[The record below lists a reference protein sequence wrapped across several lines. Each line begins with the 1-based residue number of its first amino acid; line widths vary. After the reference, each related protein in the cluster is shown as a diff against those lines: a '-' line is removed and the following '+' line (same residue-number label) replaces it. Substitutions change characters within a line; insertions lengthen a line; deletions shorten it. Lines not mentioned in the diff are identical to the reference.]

1 MNKRRWVAVII
12 ALGLFLISAVSSQMT
27 KEKETSEMNALTG
40 FNALLYGTNE
50 LGEVILEEGNDQHR
64 IAKLNVSG
72 TISSESSGGIFSE
85 AEYDHIR
92 LLEELKQIQQD
103 PTIGGVI
110 LEVNSPGGGVYESA
124 EIAKEIKKVQEKKIP
139 IYVSMKNMAAS
150 GGYYICA
157 SADKIFATAETVT
170 GSIGVIMSGMNYAGL
185 LEKLGVSDATYKSG
199 ALKDAGSGTHPV
211 TKEEQQVLQGF
222 VDSSFD
228 RFVEVVADGRNMSEE
243 EVRTLADGRIYD
255 GQQALEN
262 GLIDALGFP
271 DEVLQALKDEKGLKN
286 AQVFEYG
293 FDSTGFANTWFGS
306 KLAQFQGLKASEQQ
320 QLSNVLKTI
329 GTPVAPKPLYY
340 YGGE

>member
-1 MNKRRWVAVII
+1 
-12 ALGLFLISAVSSQMT
+12 
-27 KEKETSEMNALTG
+27 
-40 FNALLYGTNE
+40 
-50 LGEVILEEGNDQHR
+50 
-64 IAKLNVSG
+64 
-72 TISSESSGGIFSE
+72 
-85 AEYDHIR
+85 
-92 LLEELKQIQQD
+92 
-103 PTIGGVI
+103 
-110 LEVNSPGGGVYESA
+110 
-124 EIAKEIKKVQEKKIP
+124 
-139 IYVSMKNMAAS
+139 
-150 GGYYICA
+150 
-157 SADKIFATAETVT
+157 
-170 GSIGVIMSGMNYAGL
+170 
-185 LEKLGVSDATYKSG
+185 
-199 ALKDAGSGTHPV
+199 
-211 TKEEQQVLQGF
+211 QGF